1 MPESR
6 SAATTSSIAAELA
19 PRAAA
24 AVWPLVW
31 TPKDHSAT
39 SGTARALPLPT
50 TVMPSPAAP
59 TGAASASADAEA
71 AKTPL
76 SSPPTAWASPS
87 SSSPAHPAAATAARA
102 RATATTALRFIVPPI
117 SFRGL
122 TPGRAW
128 KFPGDGYAR
137 APLRPG
143 VGGGAPRGSRA
154 RSLRRRR
161 RRLGR
166 GGDHG
171 CSEPAAGPGGGARG
185 GERRGGRP
193 PRGRRRL
200 RRLRERRRAPRA
212 GAGRRRGRRGPLG
225 ARTAAG
231 HRRRAPGDADHLR
244 AGHDR
249 GGRQGRQGRGQGQ
262 GRGRRR
268 RRGRERRRQ
277 PRRDDDDPDRD
288 KRDDHGGGMS
298 VATLAEG
305 RYLLEREL
313 GRGGMATVHLARDS
327 ELDRPVA
334 VKVLA
339 GHLSGDEDLRE
350 RFVREARMA
359 AGLSHPNVVQ
369 VFDAGEEDG
378 RLFIVME
385 YVPGVTLADELS
397 RAGRLAPAA
406 AVDLA
411 LQACAGLE
419 HAHETG
425 LVHRDVKPGN
435 LLLRED
441 GALKI
446 TDFGI
451 ARAVEATQLTQI
463 GSVLGTAAY
472 LSPEQAVGERV
483 TAATDIYGLGVVL
496 YELLTGRT
504 PFVIESLGDL
514 VAKHR
519 ESAVT
524 PVRELEPAVPEA
536 LEAAVMKCLAR
547 NPDYRPESAAALAR
561 ELAAASP
568 EPPTVPLPPSSGVR
582 ATEIA
587 TAPLGAPPPPAPAA
601 TAIRP
606 RRARR
611 DFALPRRGF

>member
-1 MPESR
+1 
-6 SAATTSSIAAELA
+6 
-19 PRAAA
+19 
-24 AVWPLVW
+24 
-31 TPKDHSAT
+31 
-39 SGTARALPLPT
+39 
-50 TVMPSPAAP
+50 
-59 TGAASASADAEA
+59 
-71 AKTPL
+71 
-76 SSPPTAWASPS
+76 
-87 SSSPAHPAAATAARA
+87 
-102 RATATTALRFIVPPI
+102 
-117 SFRGL
+117 
-122 TPGRAW
+122 
-128 KFPGDGYAR
+128 
-137 APLRPG
+137 
-143 VGGGAPRGSRA
+143 
-154 RSLRRRR
+154 
-161 RRLGR
+161 
-166 GGDHG
+166 
-171 CSEPAAGPGGGARG
+171 
-185 GERRGGRP
+185 
-193 PRGRRRL
+193 
-200 RRLRERRRAPRA
+200 
-212 GAGRRRGRRGPLG
+212 
-225 ARTAAG
+225 
-231 HRRRAPGDADHLR
+231 
-244 AGHDR
+244 
-249 GGRQGRQGRGQGQ
+249 
-262 GRGRRR
+262 
-268 RRGRERRRQ
+268 
-277 PRRDDDDPDRD
+277 
-288 KRDDHGGGMS
+288 MS

-472 LSPEQAVGERV
+472 LSPEQAAGERV

-504 PFVIESLGDL
+504 PYVIDSLTDL
-514 VAKHR
+514 VAAHR
-519 ESAVT
+519 ESTVT

-547 NPDYRPESAAALAR
+547 NPDYRPASAAALAH

-568 EPPTVPLPPSSGVR
+568 EPPTVPLPPTSGVR
-582 ATEIA
+582 ATTVA
-587 TAPLGAPPPPAPAA
+587 TAPLRSPDAPASPDSRPATGRRRTAVAAVAFVALALAAAAAGFWLAGDGDDPGPAPADQA
-601 TAIRP
+601 ERP
-606 RRARR
+606 RVEPVPASDDPAAQARNLSAWLRERA
-611 DFALPRRGF
+611 G

>member
-1 MPESR
+1 
-6 SAATTSSIAAELA
+6 
-19 PRAAA
+19 
-24 AVWPLVW
+24 
-31 TPKDHSAT
+31 
-39 SGTARALPLPT
+39 
-50 TVMPSPAAP
+50 
-59 TGAASASADAEA
+59 
-71 AKTPL
+71 
-76 SSPPTAWASPS
+76 
-87 SSSPAHPAAATAARA
+87 
-102 RATATTALRFIVPPI
+102 
-117 SFRGL
+117 
-122 TPGRAW
+122 
-128 KFPGDGYAR
+128 
-137 APLRPG
+137 
-143 VGGGAPRGSRA
+143 
-154 RSLRRRR
+154 
-161 RRLGR
+161 
-166 GGDHG
+166 
-171 CSEPAAGPGGGARG
+171 
-185 GERRGGRP
+185 
-193 PRGRRRL
+193 
-200 RRLRERRRAPRA
+200 
-212 GAGRRRGRRGPLG
+212 
-225 ARTAAG
+225 
-231 HRRRAPGDADHLR
+231 
-244 AGHDR
+244 
-249 GGRQGRQGRGQGQ
+249 
-262 GRGRRR
+262 
-268 RRGRERRRQ
+268 
-277 PRRDDDDPDRD
+277 
-288 KRDDHGGGMS
+288 MS

-305 RYLLEREL
+305 RYLREL

-397 RAGRLAPAA
+397 RAGKLAPAA

-472 LSPEQAVGERV
+472 LSPEQAAGERV
-483 TAATDIYGLGVVL
+483 TAAADIYGLGVVL

-504 PFVIESLGDL
+504 PFVFESLGEL
-514 VAKHR
+514 VTRQR
-519 ESAVT
+519 EPIA
-524 PVRELEPAVPEA
+524 PVRELEPDVPEE

-547 NPDYRPESAAALAR
+547 NPDYRPASAAELAH

-568 EPPTVPLPPSSGVR
+568 EPPTVPLPQASGIR
-582 ATEIA
+582 ATEVATVPLTRTAEAAPRRSGRARGIA
-587 TAPLGAPPPPAPAA
+587 AAAAGFLVLAMAAAGLGFWAAGDGGSTDPARERQRPAGPSVEPVPAA
-601 TAIRP
+601 DDPAAQARNLSAWL
-606 RRARR
+606 RERA
-611 DFALPRRGF
+611 D